1 METKEILARIE
12 LAMDKVIEEY
22 QNDNFII
29 FSDHN
34 DKQKFLFDKDY
45 FKSLRFGKTNTCMF
59 LGCVQ
64 RAINNSHTIQKAT
77 SISTISEDGHL
88 LWPTFNH
95 KKGVLE
101 LSKIGLNYASTFP
114 GFCRAHE
121 QMFNPFEEKKD
132 MSTEQ
137 DFRLQV
143 YRSICREI
151 VENKRSLDTSLL
163 RRNQYILF
171 RDNKLSEMIRAEA
184 DALHIDSKSIVSMR
198 HEFVD
203 WRLRELNKSV
213 KQSEAYLADLHKL
226 YLSIHND
233 LVKNKAQKVFVQA
246 MEVDWVIPCCL
257 AGRGGFKLNNKS
269 KRRADIILNA
279 LPYENK
285 TFLILAS
292 HFKDKRFVDTYINSF
307 TKHPFHLIKMVESWM
322 LYGSDHWFIR
332 PSVWESLADDVKDK
346 VLKEL
351 FNFNKSIYAVADF
364 EIFVGLREQLILRQQ
379 T

>member
-22 QNDNFII
+22 QDDNFII
-29 FSDHN
+29 FSNYSDR
-34 DKQKFLFDKDY
+34 QKFLFDRDY
-45 FKSLRFGKTNTCMF
+45 FKSLKWGKTNTCMF
-59 LGCVQ
+59 LGCTQ
-64 RAINNSHTIQKAT
+64 KAINNSHTIQKAT
-77 SISTISEDGHL
+77 SVSTITEDGHL
-88 LWPTFNH
+88 LWPTFNY

-101 LSKIGLNYASTFP
+101 LSKVGLNYASTFP
-114 GFCRAHE
+114 GFCKDHE
-121 QMFNPFEEKKD
+121 GLFYPFEDKKD

-137 DFRLQV
+137 DFRLQI

-151 VENKRSLDTSLL
+151 VENKRALDTSIL
-163 RRNQYILF
+163 RRNQYVLF

-184 DALHIDSKSIVSMR
+184 EALQINSKSIVSLK

-213 KQSEAYLADLHKL
+213 KQSEEYLADLNKL
-226 YLSIHND
+226 YLSIHSD
-233 LVKNKAQKVFVQA
+233 LVKKRTQKIFVQA
-246 MEVDWVIPCCL
+246 LEVDWVIPCCL

-269 KRRADIILNA
+269 KRRVDIIINV

-292 HFKDKRFVDTYINSF
+292 HIKDKRFVDAYISSF
-307 TKHPFHLIKMVESWM
+307 IKHPFHLIKMVESWM

-332 PSVWESLADDVKDK
+332 PSVWDSLTDDVKEK
-346 VLKEL
+346 ALKEL

-364 EIFVGLREQLILRQQ
+364 EIFVELREQLKLR
-379 T
+379 